1 MRKKEFVNNFKLF
14 FLSSCLSICYWL
26 ICNNELTY
34 LSPSYELYRQ
44 VNASIYGYSSMQSYF
59 LIYLVPFVIL
69 LYILMSKERDYYII
83 RFNSRRKI
91 VLNRKIELIRAVG
104 IIFIPHFV
112 INIIGITSFFKF
124 NNLCQLNYYFYELL
138 QFIIVILLFYM
149 IGLIYMYLSDYIKK
163 EISNFVIPLGFIA
176 YYYFNRIF
184 IHYAFM
190 RELCVKDLLII
201 NSISN
206 IEIIIGILKY
216 LLVIFIFVKMMN
228 LKIKEKDIYEK

>member
-1 MRKKEFVNNFKLF
+1 M
-14 FLSSCLSICYWL
+14 CYWW
-26 ICNNELTY
+26 ICNNDLLD
-34 LSPSYELYRQ
+34 LSPNYELYRQ
-44 VNASIYGYSSMQSYF
+44 MNASIYGYSSLQSYF
-59 LIYLVPFVIL
+59 LIYLLPFVIL
-69 LYILMSKERDYYII
+69 LYVLMSKEKDYYIM

-91 VLNRKIELIRAVG
+91 VFKRMTELMRAVA
-104 IIFIPHFV
+104 IIFIPHFIV
-112 INIIGITSFFKF
+112 NIIGITIFLKF

-138 QFIIVILLFYM
+138 QFIVVILLFYT

-163 EISNFVIPLGFIA
+163 EISNFVISLGCVV
-176 YYYFNRIF
+176 YYFFNRIF

-206 IEIIIGILKY
+206 IEIIIGVLKY
-216 LLVIFIFVKMMN
+216 LLVIFILLKMMN